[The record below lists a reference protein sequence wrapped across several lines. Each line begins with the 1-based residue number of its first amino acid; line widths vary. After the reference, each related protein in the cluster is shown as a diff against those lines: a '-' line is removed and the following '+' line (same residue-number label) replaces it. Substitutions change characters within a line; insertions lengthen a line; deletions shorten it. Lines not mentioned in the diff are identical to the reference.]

1 MESEII
7 VCRSCSGLN
16 RVPIQRLNDNP
27 KCGRCG
33 APLFA
38 SKPLNADSAMFDRLI
53 GKGTLPVLVDFWAAW
68 CGPCRAM
75 APAFEAAAAALE
87 PRMLLAKV
95 DTEAAQDIAA
105 RYAIRSI
112 PTLILFRSGREVAR
126 QPSAMNL
133 QGLVR
138 WAQSTMATPWPSI
151 QPVPCARLRQHGP
164 SPQGSCQ
171 A

>member
-1 MESEII
+1 
-7 VCRSCSGLN
+7 
-16 RVPIQRLNDNP
+16 
-27 KCGRCG
+27 
-33 APLFA
+33 
-38 SKPLNADSAMFDRLI
+38 MFDRLI

-68 CGPCRAM
+68 CGPCRSM
-75 APAFEAAAAALE
+75 APAFEAAAVALE

-126 QPSAMNL
+126 QPGAMNL

-138 WAQSTMATPWPSI
+138 WAQSALAAP
-151 QPVPCARLRQHGP
+151 
-164 SPQGSCQ
+164 
-171 A
+171 